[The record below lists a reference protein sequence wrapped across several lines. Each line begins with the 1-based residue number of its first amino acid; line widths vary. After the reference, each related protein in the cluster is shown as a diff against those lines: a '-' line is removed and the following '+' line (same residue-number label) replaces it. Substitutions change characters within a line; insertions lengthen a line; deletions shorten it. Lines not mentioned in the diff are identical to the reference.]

1 MHAMKMALFI
11 LYVKD
16 VVILDN
22 TGNNNNIIGHIG
34 NNNNYKNNECLRFNV
49 RLITLTTFL

>member
-22 TGNNNNIIGHIG
+22 TGNNNNIIGHTG